1 MKYVDKLTKDFLTSN
16 TWVTSTLNVR
26 GVPVQLP
33 RSRWN
38 DYEDPTY
45 MGFYFKIN
53 EYGNY
58 DPTNQDYDVLPQGLF
73 LPSNGDANG
82 GAVTG
87 MSSPMSNIPDSAENF
102 LRRRGEYYRANMM
115 SEFRQGMLYVI
126 GHEPWVFEKVS
137 GVGDLWKA
145 DPKINWRAKDK
156 KLVFDCHESI
166 SMKMTYLIDCY
177 RKAAFDYNNMRY
189 MLPDLQRYFSMD
201 LYVTEIRDMKTAS
214 GGNFNTASFVR
225 FRLDYCEFDFFTE
238 ETTSYM
244 SELSRYAPDKG
255 AGVKMTIKV
264 GAIREINNYG
274 LLGGM
279 IGDTVY
285 TWQRG
290 KEVAGE
296 AFTQKTSVKDG
307 GENQGLLV
315 NDNSTR
321 LASIKAPFPKAGLDN
336 PIAAKEKIGNNGF
349 TATSAFAQF
358 DANGKRL
365 GVQNF
370 EKRVYNRQGDLVDRV
385 NTDIN
390 QQNIELT
397 GAPPSQSLDQTSPS
411 NINGG
416 EPVPPSTLESADLGS
431 VDVGSRAR
439 SLAANLIRGAFLGNV
454 YGLSLSTLAGQL
466 QGVLNNPVAAL
477 QGLLSKF
484 AKSPAE
490 ASSMAENVQLSGADT
505 KLLNDFIGQV
515 KEIQSI
521 TAGTEL
527 DNATL
532 GELAQ
537 LPPPAS
543 SGINPAKQPLTSSSK
558 QSLMGS
564 PLGKILFAGSPIAN
578 AAAKKETLEGPD
590 VKITDDIDPNS
601 ASLQAPDINSPKD
614 LGNIGFPGDDST
626 SRRVSG

>member
-1 MKYVDKLTKDFLTSN
+1 MKYVDKLTKEFLTSN
-16 TWVTSTLNVR
+16 TWVTNPYSAVGNARV
-26 GVPVQLP
+26 GVP
-33 RSRWN
+33 RNRWG

-45 MGFYFKIN
+45 MGFYFSIN
-53 EYGNY
+53 PYGNY

-87 MSSPMSNIPDSAENF
+87 MSSPMSNVPDSAENF
-102 LRRRGEYYRANMM
+102 LKRRGEYYRANMM
-115 SEFRQGMLYVI
+115 SEFREGMLYVI

-238 ETTSYM
+238 DTTSYM

-296 AFTQKTSVKDG
+296 AFTQNTSIKDG
-307 GENQGLLV
+307 GENQGSLV
-315 NDNSTR
+315 NDNSSR
-321 LASIKAPFPKAGLDN
+321 LAAIKAPFPQTSFSDPIKAKQN
-336 PIAAKEKIGNNGF
+336 IGNNGF
-349 TATSAFAQF
+349 AANSAFAQF
-358 DANGKRL
+358 DAKGKRI
-365 GVQNF
+365 GKGDFEGGTANIQGQNMGNVPT
-370 EKRVYNRQGDLVDRV
+370 EA
-385 NTDIN
+385 T
-390 QQNIELT
+390 
-397 GAPPSQSLDQTSPS
+397 PSQNLDQTAPS
-411 NINGG
+411 NVNSGA
-416 EPVPPSTLESADLGS
+416 PVPPSTLESGNLGS

-484 AKSPAE
+484 AKSPSE
-490 ASSMAENVQLSGADT
+490 ASSMAENVQLSGADA

-543 SGINPAKQPLTSSSK
+543 SPINPAKQPLTSSSK

-614 LGNIGFPGDDST
+614 LGNIGFPSGDSI

>member
-1 MKYVDKLTKDFLTSN
+1 MNYVDKLTKDFLTSN
-16 TWVTSTLNVR
+16 TWVTNSGGHN
-26 GVPVQLP
+26 
-33 RSRWN
+33 SRWN
-38 DYEDPTY
+38 EYEDPTY

-53 EYGNY
+53 PYGNY

-73 LPSNGDANG
+73 LPSNGDANA

-87 MSSPMSNIPDSAENF
+87 LSSPMSNVSDSAENY
-102 LRRRGEYYRANMM
+102 LKRRNEYWRANMI
-115 SEFRQGMLYVI
+115 SEFRNGFLYVSEN
-126 GHEPWVFEKVS
+126 EPWVFEKVT

-201 LYVTEIRDMKTAS
+201 LYVTEIRSMKTAS

-238 ETTSYM
+238 ESTTYM

-296 AFTQKTSVKDG
+296 AFTQNTTIKDG
-307 GENQGLLV
+307 GPNQGILV
-315 NDNSTR
+315 RDGAVR
-321 LASIKAPFPKAGLDN
+321 LASIKAPFPAQGIKESAAENPDVDLGATEWVEQRALFSNQPLTDDEFSFGVGNANVGNANASPGKANRKGSVYKSIQGRDM
-336 PIAAKEKIGNNGF
+336 
-349 TATSAFAQF
+349 
-358 DANGKRL
+358 GK
-365 GVQNF
+365 VP
-370 EKRVYNRQGDLVDRV
+370 
-385 NTDIN
+385 
-390 QQNIELT
+390 T
-397 GAPPSQSLDQTSPS
+397 GATPSQNLEQSFSTESGVSQFNT
-411 NINGG
+411 
-416 EPVPPSTLESADLGS
+416 PPASSALESGDLGS

-490 ASSMAENVQLSGADT
+490 SSTMADNVQLSGADA

-543 SGINPAKQPLTSSSK
+543 SGINPAKQPLTSSNK
-558 QSLMGS
+558 QGLLGS
-564 PLGKILFAGSPIAN
+564 PLGKILFPSSPLAN
-578 AAAKKETLEGPD
+578 AAAKKETLEGPN
-590 VKITDDIDPNS
+590 VKITDDIDPNK
-601 ASLQAPDINSPKD
+601 ASLESPDDNSSKD
-614 LGNIGFPGDDST
+614 LGNIGFLGAAD
-626 SRRVSG
+626 